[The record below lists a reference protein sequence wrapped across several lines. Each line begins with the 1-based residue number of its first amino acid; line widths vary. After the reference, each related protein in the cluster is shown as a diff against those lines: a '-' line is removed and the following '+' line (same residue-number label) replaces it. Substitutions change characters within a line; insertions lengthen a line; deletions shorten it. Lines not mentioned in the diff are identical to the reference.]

1 MTRNIILRDHVRAG
15 ILDVAAT
22 VLAERGTSVSMT
34 DIAQAAGV
42 ARATL
47 YRYFPNRDALLYA
60 LYEAAL
66 SDLTRRLNDA
76 RLDSVPIEEAVA
88 RMTRATIA
96 ATGRY
101 RALGLFEKAPRE
113 ARRMER
119 QLAAPLRAVFERGAA
134 SGAFRRDMPVHTL
147 AELYFSL
154 LEGVVSRVIRH
165 RLSVEEAS
173 AYATTLFLSGAL
185 AAPPAPPPAATTA
198 ASTAASTTAVPGA
211 VPSAGSPS
219 SGSPSSGSPSS
230 G

>member
-185 AAPPAPPPAATTA
+185 AAPPSPPPTATSTATSAGSTTA
-198 ASTAASTTAVPGA
+198 SSTAVPGA
-211 VPSAGSPS
+211 VPSAGSPPA
-219 SGSPSSGSPSS
+219 GSPSSG
-230 G
+230 

>member
-1 MTRNIILRDHVRAG
+1 MILRDHVRAG
-15 ILDVAAT
+15 ILDVAAA

-47 YRYFPNRDALLYA
+47 YRYFPNREALLYA

-66 SDLTRRLNDA
+66 ADLTGRLADA
-76 RLDSVPIEEAVA
+76 RLDAVPTEEAVA

-96 ATGRY
+96 ATARY
-101 RALGLFEKAPRE
+101 RALGLFDRTPRE
-113 ARRMER
+113 ARRIER

-134 SGAFRRDMPVHTL
+134 SGAFRRDLPVHTL

-173 AYATTLFLSGAL
+173 ASATTLFLSGAL
-185 AAPPAPPPAATTA
+185 APQPAPPPPPATPPPPPVA
-198 ASTAASTTAVPGA
+198 FPER
-211 VPSAGSPS
+211 PSAPPA
-219 SGSPSSGSPSS
+219 SG
-230 G
+230 

>member
-1 MTRNIILRDHVRAG
+1 MSRNMILRDHVRAG
-15 ILDVAAT
+15 ILDVAAA
-22 VLAERGTSVSMT
+22 VLAERGASVSMT

-47 YRYFPNRDALLYA
+47 YRYFPNREALLHA

-66 SDLTRRLNDA
+66 ADLTERLTDA

-101 RALGLFEKAPRE
+101 RALGLFDKTPRE
-113 ARRMER
+113 ARRVER

-134 SGAFRRDMPVHTL
+134 SGAFRRDLPVHTL

-173 AYATTLFLSGAL
+173 ASATTLFLSGAL
-185 AAPPAPPPAATTA
+185 APPEPSPPP
-198 ASTAASTTAVPGA
+198 S
-211 VPSAGSPS
+211 SPS
-219 SGSPSSGSPSS
+219 SPSR
-230 G
+230 

>member
-1 MTRNIILRDHVRAG
+1 MTRSMILRDHVRAG

-22 VLAERGTSVSMT
+22 VLAERGESASMT

-47 YRYFPNRDALLYA
+47 YRYFPNREALLYA

-66 SDLTRRLNDA
+66 SELTERLADA
-76 RLDSVPIEEAVA
+76 RLDAVPIEEAVA

-96 ATGRY
+96 ATSRY
-101 RALGLFEKAPRE
+101 RALGLFDSSPRE
-113 ARRMER
+113 ARRVER
-119 QLAAPLRAVFERGAA
+119 QLAVPLRAVFERGAA
-134 SGAFRRDMPVHTL
+134 CGAFRRDLPVHTL

-173 AYATTLFLSGAL
+173 ASATTLFLSGAL
-185 AAPPAPPPAATTA
+185 APPP
-198 ASTAASTTAVPGA
+198 
-211 VPSAGSPS
+211 SP
-219 SGSPSSGSPSS
+219 
-230 G
+230 